1 MLLEIHPKNPDLRK
15 IRQTVEALLKGDTIV
30 YPTDTVYGLGC
41 DMNQKAGIEKMCQI
55 KKVDPDKALFTLVC
69 NNISQIAEFT
79 APIDNETFRW
89 MKRLLPG
96 PFTFILKPGNHLPK
110 ALKNR
115 KQAIGV
121 RIPDNQIVSAII
133 DLLGRPLLSSSL
145 KSEDDFLEYITDPTE
160 IHDIYSQQVG
170 LVINGGMG
178 GLEPSTIIDCTGD
191 NPEILRQ
198 GKGIVTY

>member
-15 IRQTVEALLKGDTIV
+15 IRQTVEALLKGETIV

-41 DMNQKAGIEKMCQI
+41 DMNQKAGIDKMCQI

-115 KQAIGV
+115 KQTIGV

-160 IHDIYSQQVG
+160 IYDIYGNQVG
-170 LVINGGMG
+170 LVIDGGMG

-198 GKGIVTY
+198 GKGIVSY